1 MARNFIFCALAV
13 VFTILEAGCVQR
25 PSVVSESGTTAV
37 RFLTPTSTASEHKN
51 FGDMAVPPE
60 PILPLTLPI
69 YPPNARAAKAGL
81 VFVGIRIVVDK
92 TGHVSAIDPSP
103 LAISSSSPFAA
114 DFQKAIR
121 EAVANWRFEPAF
133 VQRTEAGKSENG
145 SDEIVFKGVEKIE
158 WSFDI
163 SFTFTAAGSVLSGYR

>member
-13 VFTILEAGCVQR
+13 VFMTWEVGCIQR

-37 RFLTPTSTASEHKN
+37 RFLTPTSTVSEHKS

-60 PILPLTLPI
+60 PILPLAVPV
-69 YPPNARAAKAGL
+69 YPPNALAAKAGL

-121 EAVANWRFEPAF
+121 AAVANWRFAPAF

-145 SDEIVFKGVEKIE
+145 SDEMVFKGVEKTE
-158 WSFDI
+158 WSFDV
-163 SFTFTAAGSVLSGYR
+163 SFTFTATGSVFSGYK